1 MNLDISVVV
10 PVYNEEKSIVP
21 FLGRIIP
28 TLEKISLNYEIIFVL
43 DPSTDKTHEVI
54 LHQTINNTSLKI
66 IILSRR
72 FGQPAATMAG
82 IKNCSGKVCIIIDVD
97 LQDPPELIMLKSFP
111 LQGTLVINNLFVPA
125 LILVIAIMLLQ

>member
-1 MNLDISVVV
+1 MSKVNLDISVVV
-10 PVYNEEKSIVP
+10 PVYNEENSIVP

-28 TLEKISLNYEIIFVL
+28 ILEKISLNYEIIFVL
-43 DPSTDKTHEVI
+43 DPSTDKTREVI
-54 LHQTINNTSLKI
+54 FQQSIKNAAIKI

-97 LQDPPELIMLKSFP
+97 
-111 LQGTLVINNLFVPA
+111 T
-125 LILVIAIMLLQ
+125 